1 MKALVLNSGIGSRMG
16 DLTKDTPKCMV
27 KIKDNE
33 TILSRQLKMLKKN
46 NVEDIVMT
54 TGYLEDKIIDYIKEL
69 SIYKNINYVYNNRYN
84 EVNYIYSI
92 YLAREYL
99 NDDILLMHG
108 DLVFDEKV
116 LYMILNSDRSV
127 MAVSSTRDIPK
138 KDFKAVIKNN
148 KINKIGVEYFENA
161 VAAEAM
167 YYIKK
172 EDFKIWIDKIIEFV
186 NLNKVNVYAENA
198 FNELNGAIDLY
209 PLDVKDLLC
218 SEIDN
223 IEDLNK
229 VKNIL

>member
-127 MAVSSTRDIPK
+127 MAV
-138 KDFKAVIKNN
+138 
-148 KINKIGVEYFENA
+148 
-161 VAAEAM
+161 
-167 YYIKK
+167 
-172 EDFKIWIDKIIEFV
+172 
-186 NLNKVNVYAENA
+186 
-198 FNELNGAIDLY
+198 
-209 PLDVKDLLC
+209 
-218 SEIDN
+218 
-223 IEDLNK
+223 
-229 VKNIL
+229 